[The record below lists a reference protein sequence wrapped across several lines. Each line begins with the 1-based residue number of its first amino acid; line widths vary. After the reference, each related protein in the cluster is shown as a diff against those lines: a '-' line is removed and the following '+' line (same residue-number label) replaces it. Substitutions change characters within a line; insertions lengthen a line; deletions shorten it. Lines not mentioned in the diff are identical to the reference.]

1 MNALIRKEARLLL
14 PSFVIGLLLT
24 LLIWLV
30 PGEPAASYGF
40 RASVVMLM
48 FIVSPAILL
57 TMTLSSFG
65 REVSAGTFSLLLA
78 QPVSRSRV
86 WWTKALLLAAAVSL
100 LWAAW
105 WFSLSHNMN
114 FLAQGREDRRDAFL
128 MAALF
133 VVAAYSGGLWTTLL
147 FRQVAAA
154 FWFTLLIP
162 AALAMAVVA
171 LLHKREEAIDPALAP
186 ALVIVF
192 SLYGLAGFLF
202 ARWLF
207 LRAQD
212 AHWTGGEIA
221 LPEVRGLAG
230 RYGRRGDQR
239 QRRPRSALRAKEL
252 QLQQPQFVVA
262 GLLALMHLAVLA
274 TRKFGGSFKDSP
286 ALEFV
291 LEQFWVLWLA
301 MPLLV
306 GCAAVADERKL
317 GTLEGQL
324 CLPSRRRTQFRIKFA
339 SALLL
344 SVLLGVT
351 VPLLFEGARILPEF
365 SDSSGNNPPNYAI
378 TTPGGTIIPIGGIVA
393 AIRAVLPYLTLV
405 GIAVS
410 IGLVSFY
417 ASSLSRNTMQALAP
431 ALLGILVAW
440 FLFFAAA
447 APGEVFRYP
456 LWNGGLIYLLGLPV
470 MLFVLVGLMHW
481 NFKRLLVGWNVWR
494 RNTLVLL
501 ATLVGIGTLTSA
513 TYHRVWE
520 HFMTLEP
527 PHGAARLSRPAAF
540 QCGGTKLSVQFPDGR
555 NWGSQLALSVPH
567 WPAMLTGDWK
577 LTEEPGTTGY
587 LDGKNWVSVDRNYR
601 DVIGIQKDGS
611 LWVSER
617 PAKLSTL
624 GLPASP
630 PNPVM
635 IQLGQDSDWKAVT
648 VSGSLAFLLKTN
660 GTLWGLGTNRSNWKD
675 WTGFRAFVPE
685 RLAADSDWAGIR
697 RMEFGRLA
705 FQKTDGRVWV
715 FPSLTQVISDH
726 ADLIQLSANTVL
738 DRAPYFDGQI
748 SMASTWVSGPPGRNF
763 RLGVGE
769 DGVLRVIAYWGLVS
783 KAGGRQQHYG
793 FVPENISLGGE
804 TNWLA
809 LADNRYD
816 IVGLRADGSLWKL
829 GFTADPITEP
839 EGFTATPLSRHK
851 DWVALTGAM
860 DGMIALA
867 ADGSLWFWAMEGRN
881 HYASGFTLQPLL
893 AASRRPQLI
902 GSLFSSSTP

>member
-30 PGEPAASYGF
+30 PGEPAPSYGF

-48 FIVSPAILL
+48 FIVSPAILV

-65 REVSAGTFSLLLA
+65 RELSAGTFSFLLA
-78 QPVSRSRV
+78 QPVPRSRV
-86 WWTKALLLAAAVSL
+86 WWTKALLLAAAVLL
-100 LWAAW
+100 LWVAW
-105 WFSLSHNMN
+105 WFSLSNNMN
-114 FLAQGREDRRDAFL
+114 FLAHGREDRRDAFL

-154 FWFTLLIP
+154 FWFTLLTP
-162 AALAMAVVA
+162 AALTMAVIGV
-171 LLHKREEAIDPALAP
+171 LHKQAEEVNPALAP
-186 ALVIVF
+186 TLVVVF
-192 SLYGLAGFLF
+192 VIYGVAGFLF

-230 RYGRRGDQR
+230 WSGRRGERR
-239 QRRPRSALRAKEL
+239 QRRPRAALWAKEL
-252 QLQQPQFVVA
+252 QLHQSQFVLA
-262 GLLALMHLAVLA
+262 GLLALLHLAVLA

-291 LEQFWVLWLA
+291 LEHFWVLWLA

-306 GCAAVADERKL
+306 GCAAVAEERKL

-324 CLPSRRRTQFRIKFA
+324 CLPSRCRTQFGIKFA

-344 SVLLGVT
+344 SVLLGT
-351 VPLLFEGARILPEF
+351 AVPLLFEGARILPDF
-365 SDSSGNNPPNYAI
+365 SDPSGNNPSNYAI
-378 TTPGGTIIPIGGIVA
+378 TTPGGTIIPIGSIVA
-393 AIRAVLPYLTLV
+393 VLRAMLPCLTLV

-410 IGLVSFY
+410 IGFVSFY
-417 ASSLSRNTMQALAP
+417 ASSLTRNTMQALAP

-447 APGEVFRYP
+447 APREVFRYP
-456 LWNGGLIYLLGLPV
+456 LWSGWLIYMIGVPV
-470 MLFVLVGLMHW
+470 MLLVLVGLMHW
-481 NFKRLLVGWNVWR
+481 NFKRVLVGWSVWR
-494 RNTLVLL
+494 RNALVLL
-501 ATLVGIGTLTSA
+501 TSLVGVATLTSA

-520 HFMTLEP
+520 LLVTLEP
-527 PHGAARLSRPAAF
+527 PHGAARLSRPVAF
-540 QCGGTKLSVQFPDGR
+540 QCGGSKLSVQFPDGR
-555 NWGSQLALSVPH
+555 NWGSQLTLSVPH
-567 WPAMLTGDWK
+567 WAATLAGDWK
-577 LTEEPGTTGY
+577 VTEEPGTTGY
-587 LDGKNWVSVDRNYR
+587 LEGNNWVSVDRNYR

-617 PAKLSTL
+617 PAQIRTL
-624 GLPASP
+624 GLPAAPPSP
-630 PNPVM
+630 EM
-635 IQLGQDSDWKAVT
+635 IQLGQDSDWKAAT
-648 VSGSLAFLLKTN
+648 VSGSFAFLLKTN

-675 WTGFRAFVPE
+675 WLGFRAFVPE
-685 RLAADSDWAGIR
+685 RLGADSDWAGIH
-697 RMEFGRLA
+697 RMEFGRVA

-715 FPSLTQVISDH
+715 FPPLTRVNPDD
-726 ADLIQLSANTVL
+726 ADLIRFDANTVL
-738 DRAPYFDGQI
+738 DRAPYIDGQK
-748 SMASTWVSGPPGRNF
+748 SVASTWVSGSPGRSF
-763 RLGVGE
+763 HLGVGE

-783 KAGGRQQHYG
+783 KAGGRQQNWG
-793 FVPENISLGGE
+793 LVPENIPLGEE
-804 TNWLA
+804 TNWVA
-809 LADNRYD
+809 LADNRD
-816 IVGLRADGSLWKL
+816 DVVALRTDGSLWKL
-829 GFTADPITEP
+829 GFSADPITKP
-839 EGFTATPLSRHK
+839 RGFTATPLSRHS

-867 ADGSLWFWAMEGRN
+867 ADGSLWFWAMEGR
-881 HYASGFTLQPLL
+881 HYYPSAFTLQPLL
-893 AASRRPQLI
+893 AVSRRPQLI
-902 GSLFSSSTP
+902 GNVFASRVP